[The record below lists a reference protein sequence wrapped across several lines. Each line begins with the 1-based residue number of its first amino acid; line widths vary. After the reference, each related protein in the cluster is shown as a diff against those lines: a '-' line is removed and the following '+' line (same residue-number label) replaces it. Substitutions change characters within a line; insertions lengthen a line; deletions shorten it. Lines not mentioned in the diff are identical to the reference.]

1 MGLDMYLTALLDVSM
16 STQHDLKTFFP
27 EVDRIESVSTTIG
40 YWRKANA
47 IHSWFVKNVQDGEDD
62 CRLYNVYK
70 DDIKSLL
77 DLINNVIEKKQKPE
91 EALPCSIGFFFGETE
106 YNQDYFEDLNYTKR
120 ILEHALKLNESGW
133 RFKYQSSW

>member
-1 MGLDMYLTALLDVSM
+1 MGLDMYLTALLDVSL
-16 STQHDLKTFFP
+16 SKQHELKTFFP
-27 EVDRIESVSTTIG
+27 EVDSIESVSTTIG

-47 IHSWFVKNVQDGEDD
+47 IHSWFVKNVQYGQDD
-62 CRLYNVYK
+62 CRIYNVCK

-91 EALPCSIGFFFGETE
+91 EALPSSIGFFFGESE
-106 YNQDYFEDLNYTKR
+106 YNEGYFEDLNYTKR
-120 ILEHALKLNESGW
+120 ILEHALKLNEHGW